1 MLKPNIGSKHIKIMT
16 KKLMITAL
24 NLEILRSSMV
34 PAIELSKTAIIVD
47 TAAINMNRKNNVPHK
62 EPKDIFENTTVIVK
76 NSKLGPASGLIP

>member
-1 MLKPNIGSKHIKIMT
+1 MT

-24 NLEILRSSMV
+24 NLEILKSSMV

-62 EPKDIFENTTVIVK
+62 VPKDIFENTTVIVK

>member
-1 MLKPNIGSKHIKIMT
+1 MLKPNSGNRHIAIIT
-16 KKLMITAL
+16 KKLITTAL
-24 NLEILRSSMV
+24 NLEILKSSMV
-34 PAIELSKTAIIVD
+34 PAIELSNTAIMVD

>member
-24 NLEILRSSMV
+24 NLEILKSSMV

-47 TAAINMNRKNNVPHK
+47 PAAIHMNRKNNVPQSR
-62 EPKDIFENTTVIVK
+62 PPAIFTKTFGNVTKI
-76 NSKLGPASGLIP
+76 SDGPASG

>member
-24 NLEILRSSMV
+24 NLEILKSSMV

-47 TAAINMNRKNNVPHK
+47 TAAINMNSKNNVPHK

>member
-1 MLKPNIGSKHIKIMT
+1 MGLKYVNNDACYPSLMVVGQIMNAVLSG
-16 KKLMITAL
+16 KYD
-24 NLEILRSSMV
+24 
-34 PAIELSKTAIIVD
+34 LSKTAIIVD

>member
-1 MLKPNIGSKHIKIMT
+1 MT

-24 NLEILRSSMV
+24 NLEILKSSMV

-47 TAAINMNRKNNVPHK
+47 TAAINLNRKNYVHHK